1 MSNKERGLLSKLKIG
16 LVKEDSRN
24 VTILRRRCNYVLG
37 INVSKVAERVI
48 TRNLTRVVS
57 MLMKELV
64 HERIERTV
72 IRQASSETHGQ
83 HNKRDYT
90 LKQSYPLN
98 GRVHEADIIF
108 RARKA
113 LKTVD
118 NDTSKYRS
126 GSKKY
131 SDSLPLVYR
140 DFEIDDRGKLFR
152 AFLEP
157 NNYGERVLRF
167 FVFERLEPITSLA
180 DLEEFK
186 TAFRDIFHGMSLL
199 FLK

>member
-1 MSNKERGLLSKLKIG
+1 MIECTVLKQLSSG
-16 LVKEDSRN
+16 AYD
-24 VTILRRRCNYVLG
+24 RR
-37 INVSKVAERVI
+37 S
-48 TRNLTRVVS
+48 
-57 MLMKELV
+57 
-64 HERIERTV
+64 
-72 IRQASSETHGQ
+72 
-83 HNKRDYT
+83 KRDYV

-98 GRVHEADIIF
+98 GRVHGADIIF

-118 NDTSKYRS
+118 NDTSKSRS

-140 DFEIDDRGKLFR
+140 DFEIDDRNKIFR
-152 AFLEP
+152 GFCEA
-157 NNYGERVLRF
+157 NNYGGRVLRF
-167 FVFERLEPITSLA
+167 IVSERLEPITSLT

>member
-1 MSNKERGLLSKLKIG
+1 MNK
-16 LVKEDSRN
+16 V
-24 VTILRRRCNYVLG
+24 
-37 INVSKVAERVI
+37 
-48 TRNLTRVVS
+48 
-57 MLMKELV
+57 V
-64 HERIERTV
+64 HEGVECIV
-72 IRQASSETHGQ
+72 PRQLSSGAYGRRS
-83 HNKRDYT
+83 KRDYV

-98 GRVHEADIIF
+98 GRVHGADIIF
-108 RARKA
+108 RAHKA

-118 NDTSKYRS
+118 NDMSKYRS

-131 SDSLPLVYR
+131 SDSLPPVYG

-167 FVFERLEPITSLA
+167 FVFERLEAITSLA

-199 FLK
+199 FLKQEAG

>member
-1 MSNKERGLLSKLKIG
+1 MNK
-16 LVKEDSRN
+16 V
-24 VTILRRRCNYVLG
+24 
-37 INVSKVAERVI
+37 
-48 TRNLTRVVS
+48 
-57 MLMKELV
+57 V
-64 HERIERTV
+64 HEGVECIV
-72 IRQASSETHGQ
+72 PRQLSSGAYDRRS
-83 HNKRDYT
+83 KRDYV

-113 LKTVD
+113 LNNVD
-118 NDTSKYRS
+118 DDLSKSRS

-140 DFEIDDRGKLFR
+140 DFEIDNRDKLFR

-167 FVFERLEPITSLA
+167 FVFERLETITSLA